1 MTEQQAIDKLLAW
14 WKAQIGYHEG
24 SNNWTKYAED
34 TAIAKL
40 YGWKPQNQP
49 WCDIIYD
56 EGMIA
61 CFGLKD
67 ASELTY
73 QPIGKGSA
81 LCRTSA
87 QYYKDNKAWYG
98 APQAGDQV
106 FFYDSSKVINHT
118 GIVES
123 VSGGVVH
130 TIEGNTSD
138 MVARRSYGVGVQN
151 IAGYGRPKWSVVAT
165 ENAES
170 GASDSTSGEVVVEQ
184 PKPQTQT
191 GNAIALPTLQKGDTG
206 EVVRAAQMLLNG
218 RGCSCGIYG
227 ADGDFGGMTRAAVL
241 AFQRRNGLEADG
253 IVGINT
259 YKALLGV
266 N

>member
-14 WKAQIGYHEG
+14 WVAQIGYHEG

-81 LCRTSA
+81 LCRASA

-98 APQAGDQV
+98 VPQPGDQV
-106 FFYDSSKVINHT
+106 FFYDSSNVINHT

-123 VSGGVVH
+123 VSGGIVY

-138 MVARRSYGVGVQN
+138 KVARRAYAIGVKN

-170 GASDSTSGEVVVEQ
+170 GSDDSTNGEVIVEQ
-184 PKPQTQT
+184 PIT
-191 GNAIALPTLQKGDTG
+191 LPTLRKGDKG
-206 EVVRAAQMLLNG
+206 ECVRAAQILLRG
-218 RGCSCGIYG
+218 RDCSVGVWG
-227 ADGDFGGMTRAAVL
+227 ADGDFGNGTEGGVTT
-241 AFQRRNGLEADG
+241 FQRRKGLKVTGNVDLP
-253 IVGINT
+253 T
-259 YKALLGV
+259 WKALLGV
-266 N
+266 